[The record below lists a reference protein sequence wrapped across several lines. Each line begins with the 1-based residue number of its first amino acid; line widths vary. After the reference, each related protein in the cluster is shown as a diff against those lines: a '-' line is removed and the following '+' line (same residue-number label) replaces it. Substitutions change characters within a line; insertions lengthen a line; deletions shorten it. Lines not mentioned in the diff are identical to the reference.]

1 MALND
6 ILIKIRTSWEGQ
18 GAQSAAKGLS
28 DIESAASRAAPA
40 VNKAAGAT
48 RVSAEEFS
56 RAAKMASAAGG
67 SIEGI
72 GAMIQQLG
80 SRISGFAAAI
90 PVIGLLV
97 AAFEAWKT
105 AITGIIEAQKAQ
117 AAGLRDIKASNME
130 GVVRGLAASYAD
142 LQKSIAEA
150 GEEQKRFV
158 DGQQAI
164 ADAQKAL
171 TLANI
176 DAAEQDALIKEADP
190 LKQAAIKARFAEQRA
205 NANTTYDTETEAR
218 KADMLGRQISLA
230 EIAQQTAAAQVSA
243 LQAEFASTSH
253 VGGIL
258 AEKQRVAMNS
268 AWTELGAGIAGA
280 EWQPER
286 DRNLKGLQD
295 IAAQIKEAR
304 KTESD
309 SRRDAE
315 SARTLLDAQ
324 LIRVQ
329 ASRVSGATST
339 RSSSA
344 SVIGADNAITAAE
357 LVRQRSSAE
366 EQLRQAQDQN
376 VNAQAFVDGTQA
388 RIDAGTYSFSDNAN
402 ALQALAASQEQTV
415 LLRNYL
421 EQIGRELSKQN
432 EILRNNAMIH

>member
-1 MALND
+1 
-6 ILIKIRTSWEGQ
+6 
-18 GAQSAAKGLS
+18 
-28 DIESAASRAAPA
+28 
-40 VNKAAGAT
+40 
-48 RVSAEEFS
+48 
-56 RAAKMASAAGG
+56 
-67 SIEGI
+67 
-72 GAMIQQLG
+72 
-80 SRISGFAAAI
+80 
-90 PVIGLLV
+90 
-97 AAFEAWKT
+97 
-105 AITGIIEAQKAQ
+105 
-117 AAGLRDIKASNME
+117 ME
-130 GVVRGLAASYAD
+130 GVVRGLAASYAG

-158 DGQQAI
+158 DGQQAM

-190 LKQAAIKARFAEQRA
+190 LKQAAIKARFAEQRS

-253 VGGIL
+253 AGGIL

-280 EWQPER
+280 KWQPER

-366 EQLRQAQDQN
+366 EQLRQAQDQA
-376 VNAQAFVDGTQA
+376 VNAQAFVDGTPS
-388 RIDAGTYSFSDNAN
+388 RIAAGTYSFSDNAN